1 MQWERDEVVLRDAE
15 DRALRRRHAD
25 DAVREAVNV
34 NLLADCRRRGKELA
48 RNVRAD
54 VCDARG
60 GVVLGVREVAT
71 VGHVHVVDVADDCH
85 RAVNGHVLNDVCAAL
100 DLRRH
105 RACARAELVRQGEAR
120 AQELV
125 VVEVNLLVAP
135 LRGGDRVL
143 VFEVFDAEATDGV
156 RLRADAGDLLVNVVV
171 EALDGRVDDDDR
183 RHADDHPQKREGR
196 AQLVR
201 PDGRGGQLQCLDEL
215 HGSCVLRLSQG
226 IGCTPRPPRSSVA
239 PKYIKAVNREP

>member
-1 MQWERDEVVLRDAE
+1 
-15 DRALRRRHAD
+15 
-25 DAVREAVNV
+25 
-34 NLLADCRRRGKELA
+34 
-48 RNVRAD
+48 
-54 VCDARG
+54 G

-71 VGHVHVVDVADDCH
+71 FGNVHVVDVADDCH
-85 RAVNGHVLNDVCAAL
+85 RAINGHVLDDVCAAL

-135 LRGGDRVL
+135 LRGGDCVL

-171 EALDGRVDDDDR
+171 EALYGRVDDDYSGD
-183 RHADDHPQKREGR
+183 ADDHAEEREHG

-201 PDGRGGQLQCLDEL
+201 PDGRDGQLQCLDEL
-215 HGSCVLRLSQG
+215 HGSGLLRHRKSFSCKRG
-226 IGCTPRPPRSSVA
+226 RGRCTA
-239 PKYIKAVNREP
+239 HK